1 MKKIFSL
8 LTSLLILNGCA
19 ESVALLGPASSALGT
34 SMVGGGKV
42 AQSTASSILSYGI
55 KQQTGKSPTEHA
67 LAYVKQ
73 NNPDNKKEKCVKF
86 LESSDT
92 EMGAAL
98 RQSIKQTKEKILKK
112 SKIEDLASKSIQ
124 KRRR

>member
-1 MKKIFSL
+1 MKKIFCL

-19 ESVALLGPASSALGT
+19 ESIALLGPGAIGSSVT
-34 SMVGGGKV
+34 SGGKII
-42 AQSTASSILSYGI
+42 QSTASSVLSYSI

-86 LESSDT
+86 LESTDT
-92 EMGAAL
+92 EMCSAL
-98 RQSIKQTKEKILKK
+98 KNSIQKTKEKILIK
-112 SKIEDLASKSIQ
+112 SKIEDLISKSIQ
-124 KRRR
+124 IRRR